1 MKKRLLLFIFFVI
14 SIVLSSQYTLKKIPS
29 DFIRPTE
36 DVAISEVKQSTTT
49 DLWVVYSCKH
59 DNHSY
64 WEIGEDNI
72 KRTFDFLEW
81 FYVIDETNDHLHIV
95 KDDPGYSD
103 QTTKEMKDYG
113 WIEKENL
120 LLWEQCLVTNNNI
133 SKKVMILNTLRSS
146 LDTSLQ
152 HDRVIFY
159 TDPELTNETEN
170 ISDLYQVF
178 FIYKKSGNSVLVGKD
193 AINTHPDII
202 EENIKGWVPDHRIVN
217 WDHRVAI
224 EPNWKKDAVQERKDN
239 NIKTSVFIDE
249 PAAIRFKNGNQILKQ
264 QLFWDKDPY
273 ENRNIGDWRRYPVL
287 VENDNGIIKC
297 NIMGEVFSANGSIDK
312 ISFAEIQKKYA
323 DRREGIRNINI
334 VFVIDGTT
342 SMGPY
347 FNSISSAINS
357 SMRDLEESFIK
368 NTLRF
373 AIVVYRDK
381 ASGDSFLIQD
391 KELCSYTEA
400 IDFLSSIS
408 AGYDASDP
416 DYAEAVNY
424 GLHSS
429 LRNIELDQ
437 NQTNIIILV
446 GDAGNHSRND
456 DTQISSETIKNLMQH
471 YLCNFFVFQVH
482 KGSSNTYHDFISQN
496 QTIMMNVAQNE
507 YNNIMIIPNAG
518 KIKPPKFSEVIFK
531 KYKKHELKDSAIFGL
546 VLESRENNFIEPIIL
561 ENEIKEFVK
570 YTNEHVNKICNLTSQ
585 IEGDGMSIEEVDYS
599 SNSPY
604 VNTYKPAVLSFIKS
618 YIQDKEMLDKMTK
631 DRYQLAINAYTVRQ
645 IDSMTSPL
653 YKDVIFMDKREFSEV
668 VNILG
673 KFEIAKTS
681 SEQRESMHDVW
692 LEVLKG
698 HLGDRSREYFENM
711 TLSDI
716 NSQVFGLPSTS
727 GFLSNVRLI
736 DITDPSRFSDEDFRR
751 YKDGLDN
758 SYKELNAIFNSEN
771 FIYKFSSN
779 DITYYWI
786 DMDLLP

>member
-1 MKKRLLLFIFFVI
+1 MKINKIFLIPFFLYVMPI
-14 SIVLSSQYTLKKIPS
+14 LYSQHILQKIPD

-81 FYVIDETNDHLHIV
+81 FYVIDETNDHLRIV

-424 GLHSS
+424 GLNSA
-429 LRNIELDQ
+429 LRNIELAP

-446 GDAGNHSRND
+446 GDAGNHNRSD
-456 DTQISSETIKNLMQH
+456 DTQISSDTIINLMQH
-471 YLCNFFVFQVH
+471 YFCNFFVIQVH
-482 KGSSNTYHDFISQN
+482 KGSSNTYQDFISQN
-496 QTIMMNVAQNE
+496 RTIMMNVAQNE
-507 YNNIMIIPNAG
+507 YNNIKFIPDIEE
-518 KIKPPKFSEVIFK
+518 IKPPRFSETTSKNIK
-531 KYKKHELKDSAIFGL
+531 EYKRYKLNNSAILGL
-546 VLESRENNFIEPIIL
+546 ILEPQENSFIEPIFF
-561 ENEIKEFVK
+561 ENEIREFIK
-570 YTNEHVNKICNLTSQ
+570 NINEHVNKIYNLTGQ
-585 IEGDGMSIEEVDYS
+585 IGINYS
-599 SNSPY
+599 STSHY
-604 VNTYKPAVLSFIKS
+604 VNKYKPCVISFINRH
-618 YIQDKEMLDKMTK
+618 IQNKEKLSEMIKE
-631 DRYQLAINAYTVRQ
+631 RYQLSLIGFTPRQ
-645 IDSMTSPL
+645 IKGMKYPL
-653 YKDVIFMDKREFSEV
+653 WKDVILMDKRELSELIIV
-668 VNILG
+668 LG

-698 HLGDRSREYFENM
+698 HLGVYNREYFENM
-711 TLSDI
+711 TLSEI
-716 NSQVFGLPSTS
+716 NGLVFGLPSTS
-727 GFLSNVRLI
+727 EFLSNVRLI
-736 DITDPSRFSDEDFRR
+736 DITDPARFPNEDFKE
-751 YKDGLDN
+751 YKNNLDK
-758 SYKELNAIFNSEN
+758 SYKELNAIFNSES
-771 FIYKFSSN
+771 FTYKFLSN